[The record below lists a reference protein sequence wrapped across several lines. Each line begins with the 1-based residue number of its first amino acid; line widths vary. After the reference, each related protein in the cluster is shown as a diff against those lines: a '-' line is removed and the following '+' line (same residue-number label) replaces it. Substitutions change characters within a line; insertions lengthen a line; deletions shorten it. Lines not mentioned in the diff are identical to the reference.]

1 MVLLEREGER
11 GGGREKE
18 REREMTKRIRREGLA
33 SAPTFTKLFFS
44 LHTNGTN
51 KLECLS

>member
-11 GGGREKE
+11 GGRERNRG

-33 SAPTFTKLFFS
+33 SAPTFTKLFFV
-44 LHTNGTN
+44 TYEWPG
-51 KLECLS
+51 